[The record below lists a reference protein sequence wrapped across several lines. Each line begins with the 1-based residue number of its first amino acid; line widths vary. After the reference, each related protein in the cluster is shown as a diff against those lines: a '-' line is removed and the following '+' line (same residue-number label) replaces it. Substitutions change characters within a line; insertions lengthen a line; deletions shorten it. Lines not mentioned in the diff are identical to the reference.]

1 MIRYKI
7 LQLRFKG
14 EYQKMEPVILIILIG
29 LAGGAAV
36 GLQSPMASMISQRLG
51 IFESVF
57 IVHLGG
63 AIIALLPLLFYS
75 GGKLPQWR
83 ILPWYTL
90 GAGIFGLIVIGAISY
105 MIPRVGVAASI
116 TAIVAGQ
123 LLVGMF
129 LDHFG
134 LLGASVRSLDVTR
147 ILGMAVVLVGVWLT
161 VK

>member
-1 MIRYKI
+1 
-7 LQLRFKG
+7 
-14 EYQKMEPVILIILIG
+14 
-29 LAGGAAV
+29 
-36 GLQSPMASMISQRLG
+36 MISQRLG

-63 AIIALLPLLFYS
+63 AIVALVPLLFMM
-75 GGKLPQWR
+75 GGRLSEWR
-83 ILPWYTL
+83 SLPWYAL
-90 GAGIFGLIVIGAISY
+90 CAGVFGLIVIAAISF
-105 MIPRVGVAASI
+105 MIPRIGVAASI

-134 LLGASVRSLDVTR
+134 LLGAAVRPMDLTR
-147 ILGMAVVLVGVWLT
+147 LLGMGVVLFGVWLT

>member
-1 MIRYKI
+1 
-7 LQLRFKG
+7 
-14 EYQKMEPVILIILIG
+14 MEPVILIILIG

-63 AIIALLPLLFYS
+63 AIIALLPLLFMA
-75 GGKLPQWR
+75 GGKLSQWR
-83 ILPWYTL
+83 NVPWYAL

-123 LLVGMF
+123 LLVGTL

-134 LLGASVRSLDVTR
+134 LLGAPVRSLDVTR
-147 ILGMAVVLVGVWLT
+147 LVGLSVVLAGVWLT

>member
-1 MIRYKI
+1 
-7 LQLRFKG
+7 
-14 EYQKMEPVILIILIG
+14 MEPVILIILIG

-75 GGKLPQWR
+75 GGKLSQWR
-83 ILPWYTL
+83 TVPWYTL

-147 ILGMAVVLVGVWLT
+147 VLGMAVVLVGVWLT